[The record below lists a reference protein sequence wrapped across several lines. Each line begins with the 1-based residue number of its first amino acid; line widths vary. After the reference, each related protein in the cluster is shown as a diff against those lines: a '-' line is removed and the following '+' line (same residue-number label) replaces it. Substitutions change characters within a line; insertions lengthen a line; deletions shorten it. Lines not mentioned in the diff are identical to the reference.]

1 MTLSSKRKEIGL
13 FFGSFNPIHVGH
25 LIIANHIRNFS
36 FLDQIWLVVSP
47 QNPLKDKSSLAR
59 DYDRLRMVELA
70 IGDSNFI
77 KSSNI
82 EFFLPKP
89 SYTIDTLVYLKE
101 KHPDKNFTL
110 IMGADNISTIDKWKN
125 YQELITN
132 YKILV
137 YKRPGSIPKLPD
149 SLSDVNKNVEVIDAP
164 LLDISSTF
172 IRSLVSSNKSYQYFV
187 PEPVRQYIEEQG
199 LYLKF

>member
-1 MTLSSKRKEIGL
+1 MTSSSKRKEIGL

-47 QNPLKDKSSLAR
+47 QNPLKEKSSLAR

-125 YQELITN
+125 YQELISN

-137 YKRPGSIPKLPD
+137 YKRPGSIPKLPET
-149 SLSDVNKNVEVIDAP
+149 LSDFNKNIEVIDAP

-172 IRSLVSSNKSYQYFV
+172 IRGLVASNKSYQYFV
-187 PEPVRQYIEEQG
+187 PEPVRQYIEELG
-199 LYLKF
+199 LYLKL